1 MTPKGEIEILQS
13 LSQRGV
19 AFLLGVTPRSVRNY
33 ADLPRNADGNYNGRE
48 VVDFVRSK
56 LRPIAPPIPDWV
68 LAGLLGGR
76 SITDGALV
84 RRG

>member
-1 MTPKGEIEILQS
+1 MTPKGEIEMLQS

-33 ADLPRNADGNYNGRE
+33 ADLPRNDDGSYDARE
-48 VVDFVRSK
+48 VVAFVRSK
-56 LRPIAPPIPDWV
+56 LRPIAPPIPDWA

-84 RRG
+84 TRS